1 MIGKRGKDLTHNAY
15 WISQKLMRMILNKK
29 PLFWLLLSIPALLML
44 TGYWRGRIDS
54 MDMLHPTGE
63 WSVRFMVLAMLIG
76 PLSDLLGRRPWLV
89 WLAQRRRYL
98 GVASFGYA
106 CLHLLF
112 YIIDMGT
119 IADMLD
125 EINIASIWTGWLAI
139 FLMLAPAL
147 ASNQTSMRVLR
158 AGWKRVQQ
166 LAYPAALLTMAHWI
180 LLEWETWPVVV
191 HFGPLIILNIARVI
205 VLKRRLK

>member
-1 MIGKRGKDLTHNAY
+1 MQNIINGKSA
-15 WISQKLMRMILNKK
+15 
-29 PLFWLLLSIPALLML
+29 FWLLLAFPGLLML
-44 TGYWRGRIDS
+44 SGYWRGRLDA

-63 WSVRFMVLAMLIG
+63 FSVRFMVVAMCIG
-76 PLSDLLGRRPWLV
+76 PLVVVLGRRPWLA
-89 WLAQRRRYL
+89 WLVQRRRYL

-106 CLHLLF
+106 LLHLMF
-112 YIIDMGT
+112 YVIDMGT

-125 EINIASIWTGWLAI
+125 EINIASIWTGWLAF

-166 LAYPAALLTMAHWI
+166 LTYPAAFFIIVHWT
-180 LLEWETWPVVV
+180 LLEWETLPVIV
-191 HFGPLIILNIARVI
+191 HFGPLIILNISRII
-205 VLKRRLK
+205 VLKRKVR